1 MSKELNTAFRALRKQ
16 GYFARQNFW
25 CCSSCGCYAVP
36 EDKAET
42 FVFYHRQDADRLA
55 ETGETYLTWAGDPTV
70 IRSVFECAGMEV
82 EHDGSEST
90 RILVKHKEA

>member
-25 CCSSCGCYAVP
+25 CCTSCGLYAVP

-55 ETGETYLTWAGDPTV
+55 ETGATYLAWAGDPAV
-70 IRSVFECAGMEV
+70 IRSAFECAGMTV
-82 EHDGSEST
+82 EHDGSEAKKF
-90 RILVKHKEA
+90 LVKHKEA